1 DLHINAE
8 RILTAGK
15 KGEDLLNMDEDE
27 FSRLFDLSEI
37 EKKAD
42 GRENEA
48 KQILKS
54 LGVDIEKDEKV
65 FNDPYEDIP
74 ELMKQ
79 YKEVD

>member
-1 DLHINAE
+1 
-8 RILTAGK
+8 
-15 KGEDLLNMDEDE
+15 MDEDE